1 MVKKAFLLPS
11 LLFWV
16 FVGTSFALPVPV
28 LPTGS
33 IYDTYLHPNDDQVT
47 QQNTDFIGNPNIF
60 DIYGHRWVTDE
71 SKLEI
76 YLSWNQ
82 LKLNDEYLEAR
93 LGDVFFYDSSGE
105 LESFIPLRDH
115 NAGYDGNGMQQGN
128 VYSVGET
135 LSSNDYYPN
144 PPWDTSSY
152 GDNEIVTG
160 KGIWAYK
167 YHNVGVGYA
176 KGSEYNTISLSFF
189 DTDDF
194 ESFDGRAIRFAYTC
208 GNDVHDTAAPVPEPA
223 TMILLG
229 TGLIGLA
236 GFGRKKIKK
245 S

>member
-11 LLFWV
+11 VLFWV

-71 SKLEI
+71 RKLEI

-82 LKLNDEYLEAR
+82 QKLNDEYLEAR
-93 LGDVFFYDSSGE
+93 LGDVFFYESSGE
-105 LESFIPLRDH
+105 LESFIPVRDH
-115 NAGYDGNGMQQGN
+115 DAGYDGNGMKQGN

-135 LSSNDYYPN
+135 LSSNHYYPN

-152 GDNEIVTG
+152 GDNEVVTG
-160 KGIWAYK
+160 GGIYVAEYDF
-167 YHNVGVGYA
+167 VRVGYA
-176 KGSEYNTISLSFF
+176 TGSEYNTIALNFSIS
-189 DTDDF
+189 DF
-194 ESFDGRAIRFAYTC
+194 GLFDGRAIRFAYTC
-208 GNDVHDTAAPVPEPA
+208 GNDVHDTAPVPEPA
-223 TMILLG
+223 TMLLLG
-229 TGLIGLA
+229 TGLLGLA
-236 GFGRKKIKK
+236 GFGRRKFKKI